1 MDRNNIWAYI
11 KVGFVSRSMAFHI
24 IAIFLVATAVGSV
37 LPEFGNALAIQLD
50 KWSHTFNPVFLIVG
64 IIGIGVAL
72 YLGYRQS
79 I

>member
-1 MDRNNIWAYI
+1 MGINIIWTHI
-11 KVGFVSRSMAFHI
+11 QMGFVSRSMAFHI

-50 KWSHTFNPVFLIVG
+50 KWTHTFNVVFLIVG
-64 IIGIGVAL
+64 IIGISVAL